1 MACIVFVFAL
11 LQGKCLVNSISLK
24 EGPEDF
30 IDKAKT
36 IRRFGA
42 AVVVMAFDE
51 EGQAVDRERKTAICR
66 RSYDILTSDEVG
78 FRPSD
83 IVFDPNILTVA
94 TGMEEHDSYGVE
106 FIQAVTDIKAACP
119 GERTP
124 TTLKDSS
131 INFWSF

>member
-1 MACIVFVFAL
+1 M
-11 LQGKCLVNSISLK
+11 K

-51 EGQAVDRERKTAICR
+51 EGQAVDRARKTAICR

-78 FRPSD
+78 FHPSD

-119 GERTP
+119 G
-124 TTLKDSS
+124 D
-131 INFWSF
+131 